1 MGKKVQLVIWSLIAI
16 VAILLIGVV
25 GYNLVLNQTE
35 EVIHPEVTFEIE
47 NYGNVKIELYPEY
60 APNTVT
66 NFIKLVEKGYYNN
79 KVVYGKDDICIYV
92 GRDQEGNAINPTVGL
107 IDDSIEAGTESDY
120 DYTIP
125 GEFVANGYQKNTLRH
140 EKGVISLIRNDYTQY
155 VQTLTEES
163 YNSGNA
169 QLGIMMS
176 DNSSKLNG
184 VYAAFG
190 RVTEGMEILE
200 KIYTEAEIKAPET
213 AEDGS
218 TNTSEGDIQA
228 FSAYPV
234 IKSATVDTHGIDYGM
249 PKTEKAFDY
258 SSYLYNLMSSYYS
271 DTNQ

>member
-1 MGKKVQLVIWSLIAI
+1 MGKKVQAIIWILIAI

-25 GYNLVLNQTE
+25 GYNLVLNKTE
-35 EVIHPEVTFEIE
+35 AVVHPEVSFEIE
-47 NYGNVKIELYPEY
+47 NYGTVKMELYPEY
-60 APNTVT
+60 APNTVA

-79 KVVYGKDDICIYV
+79 KVVYGKDDICMYV
-92 GRDQEGNAINPTVGL
+92 GRDQEGNAINPTAGL
-107 IDDSIEAGTESDY
+107 IDDSIEAGSDSDY

-125 GEFVANGYQKNTLRH
+125 GEFVAAGYEKNTLRH

-184 VYAAFG
+184 VYSAFG
-190 RVTEGMEILE
+190 KVTEGMDVLE
-200 KIYTEAEIKAPET
+200 RIYNEAEIKAPET

-218 TNTSEGDIQA
+218 TTSESDIQS
-228 FSAYPV
+228 FSSYPV

-249 PKTEKAFDY
+249 PKIEEAFDY
-258 SSYLYNLMSSYYS
+258 SAYLYNMMSSYYS
-271 DTNQ
+271 ENQ

>member
-1 MGKKVQLVIWSLIAI
+1 MSKKVQFVIWAIILIA
-16 VAILLIGVV
+16 VV
-25 GYNLVLNQTE
+25 GLLGGLVYSVVKMNTE
-35 EVIHPEVTFEIE
+35 GNVHPEVTFEIKD
-47 NYGNVKIELYPEY
+47 YGNVKMELYPEY

-79 KVVYGKDDICIYV
+79 KVVYGKDDICMYV
-92 GRDQEGNAINPTVGL
+92 GRDQEGNAINPTLGL
-107 IDDSIEAGTESDY
+107 IDDSIEAGTDADY
-120 DYTIP
+120 EYTIS

-176 DNSSKLNG
+176 DNSSTLNG
-184 VYAAFG
+184 VYTAFG
-190 RVTEGMEILE
+190 RVTEGMEVLE
-200 KIYTEAEIKAPET
+200 KIYNEVAIKEPET

-218 TNTSEGDIQA
+218 TTTSESDIQA